1 MDVLILNRYYYHYY
15 SSAFFIILPGQS
27 HGYGNPPFQVLV
39 TDKSARNNLV
49 PANPSAHG
57 FTARELHKVAGQ
69 GSLYLRLF
77 EDPTTSV
84 LFHSFLTLQKE
95 HVLTGAK

>member
-39 TDKSARNNLV
+39 TEKSARNNLV
-49 PANPSAHG
+49 PANSPAHG

-69 GSLYLRLF
+69 GSFYLHLF
-77 EDPTTSV
+77 EDPATSV
-84 LFHSFLTLQKE
+84 LFHSFLTLQKV
-95 HVLTGAK
+95 HVTGAK

>member
-39 TDKSARNNLV
+39 TEKSARNNLV
-49 PANPSAHG
+49 PANSPAHG
-57 FTARELHKVAGQ
+57 LQQGNSTKLLDKAPFIYTFLKILLHRYYFT
-69 GSLYLRLF
+69 LF
-77 EDPTTSV
+77 LPYKK
-84 LFHSFLTLQKE
+84 HM
-95 HVLTGAK
+95 